1 VEPHPAGEAMMNKI
15 EVKTRRLILR
25 PLKLSDYSTW
35 FDYWTKRKPAQNKWD
50 RGPLSPRKC
59 SKAYYRK
66 FVARLQKLAKEDD
79 YYNFG
84 VFEKKS
90 GHLVGQ
96 IDFDIFARDT
106 HQFSN
111 FGYVLSNNY
120 WGLGYGQE
128 SAKAGLKIGFKY
140 LKLQRLEAA
149 INLDHRK
156 SIRLAKGIGMYRE
169 GIKKAYW
176 LEDGKWEDHVIYVAN
191 PK

>member
-1 VEPHPAGEAMMNKI
+1 MMTKI

-25 PLKLSDYSTW
+25 PLTLSDYDAC
-35 FDYWTKRKPAQNKWD
+35 FDYWTKRKPAQSKWD
-50 RGPLSPRKC
+50 PGPISTRKC

-66 FVARLQKLAKEDD
+66 FVVRLQKLAKEDD
-79 YYNFG
+79 YYYFG

-90 GHLVGQ
+90 GNLIGH
-96 IDFDIFARDT
+96 IDIDIFVRGT

-111 FGYVLSNNY
+111 FGYVLNNNY
-120 WGLGYGQE
+120 WGKGYGQE
-128 SAKAGLKIGFKY
+128 SAKAGLKIGLKY

-149 INLDHRK
+149 IHPDNKD

-176 LEDGKWEDHVIYVAN
+176 LEDGIWEDHVIYVAN